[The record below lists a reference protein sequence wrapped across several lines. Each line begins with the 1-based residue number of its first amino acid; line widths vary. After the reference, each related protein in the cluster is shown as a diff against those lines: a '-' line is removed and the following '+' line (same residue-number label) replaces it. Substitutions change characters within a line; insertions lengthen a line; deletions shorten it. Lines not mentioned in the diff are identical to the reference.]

1 MLFHF
6 GGNKTIKMCST
17 REISCLT
24 KPDDPSRRKGN
35 DKELGEMEGKKS
47 TRNEDILYATLEHTN
62 PSSSN
67 EGHLRSTSTCEYTA
81 ITFRS
86 MQETTVPEQDT
97 QEYEDVI
104 PC

>member
-1 MLFHF
+1 M
-6 GGNKTIKMCST
+6 GNCCKKVG
-17 REISCLT
+17 
-24 KPDDPSRRKGN
+24 KKGN